1 MPEAAD
7 VPWYERFPEGVEW
20 ERDQFRRHG
29 FTVKERIGDS
39 GLVFEVDLEIGTQN
53 VPVKVVYPP
62 EFPEIHPT
70 VYGPSPAMSRHQHPS
85 ELNFCL
91 GGESETWLPTDSAA
105 SLVVGLVE
113 LLTADANGDAGLIH
127 TTEADMPEPVSVYL
141 AAASTGTV
149 LVPDPYWNADL
160 PTDSGDLRVGV
171 VRPGLALLI
180 RAAGAGDAHEAAAG
194 ALQYEAA
201 EVGKW
206 ASIPYAPSALA
217 TNQELAQLVWSPPSA
232 PVLHRKQHRQRRPVH
247 PQWLGLS
254 FFEEGPQRDE
264 RRRNWI
270 FLHTVGSF
278 ATYQR
283 YRSQA
288 LSLRERE
295 RRIPEL
301 TGFGLRS
308 ILVIGAG
315 SVGSLVGVELAKAGL
330 GHITIVDD
338 DLYDVN
344 NSVRHPLPLTYA
356 GTNKAEALSVYCHS
370 INPFAECTWFPR
382 RVGHG
387 IAGQALCDLVAKV
400 DLCIDATGSGEIR
413 RLLSRTCQHVNR
425 PLLVA
430 GLTSSSY
437 GAEVVLGRPSGGCPC
452 CFSLAQAD
460 GLLPTPESGP
470 ASTVTPVGCSQPTFF
485 GAGFEAI
492 ELAAVA
498 TRMAVAACGDTGYP
512 TQEYDWAVLNFRR
525 LPHFQSGVLVRDD
538 RCPYHK

>member
-1 MPEAAD
+1 MPEAED
-7 VPWYERFPEGVEW
+7 VPWYERFPESVEW
-20 ERDQFRRHG
+20 ERDQFRRYG
-29 FTVKERIGDS
+29 FTVDERIGDS
-39 GLVFEVDLEIGTQN
+39 GLVFEVDLAIGTVK

-70 VYGPSPAMSRHQHPS
+70 VYGPSPAMSRHQNPS

-91 GGESETWLPTDSAA
+91 GGASETWLPTDSAA

-113 LLTADANGDAGLIH
+113 LLRADANGDAGLIH
-127 TTEADMPEPVSVYL
+127 ATEADMPEPVSVYL

-160 PTDSGDLRVGV
+160 PTDSGALRVGV
-171 VRPGLALLI
+171 VRSGLALLI
-180 RAAGAGDAHEAAAG
+180 GAAGAGDAHEAGAG
-194 ALQYEAA
+194 ALQYEAI

-217 TNQELAQLVWSPPSA
+217 TNQELARLVWSPPSP
-232 PVLHRKQHRQRRPVH
+232 PVLHRKQHRQRRPLH
-247 PQWLGLS
+247 PRWLGLS
-254 FFEEGPQRDE
+254 YFEEGPQRDE

-270 FLHTVGSF
+270 FLHAVGGT
-278 ATYQR
+278 ATYER

-308 ILVIGAG
+308 LLLIGAG
-315 SVGSLVGVELAKAGL
+315 SVGSSIGVELAKAGL

-338 DLYDVN
+338 DVYDVN
-344 NSVRHPLPLTYA
+344 NSVRHPLPLIYA
-356 GTNKAEALSVYCHS
+356 GTNKAEALSAYCSS
-370 INPFAECTWFPR
+370 INPFMERTSSAH
-382 RVGHG
+382 RVGHR
-387 IAGQALCDLVAKV
+387 IAGQALRDLVAEA
-400 DLCIDATGSGEIR
+400 DLCVDASGSGEVM
-413 RLLSRTCQHVNR
+413 RLLSRTCQQVGR

-470 ASTVTPVGCSQPTFF
+470 ASNVTPVGCSQPTFF
-485 GAGFEAI
+485 GAGFEAT

-498 TRMAVAACGDTGYP
+498 TRMVVAGCEDTGYP
-512 TQEYDWAVLNFRR
+512 TQAYDWAVLNFRGE
-525 LPHFQSGVLVRDD
+525 PHFQSGVLVRDD